1 MRLVTIDGPCSM
13 CRRAAVVTERGLVD
27 VFKIWPKGPRAVL
40 DILREGKL
48 DELKA
53 MDPSTVTSDA
63 LMPPDTPLYAPVD
76 RPGKIIALGLNSKAH
91 CTENDK
97 PIPKIPILF
106 AKAVT
111 ALTGP
116 GKPIVLPEGTDQV
129 DWEVELCAVI
139 GRQARG
145 VTADEAM
152 DYVAGYTIMNDVSAR
167 DWQFA
172 VSQWYRA
179 KGADTFAPMGPQ
191 LVTLDEAPD
200 WREMELECRV
210 NGRRVQHCVAGQDM
224 IFSPAEVVSFISRS
238 QTLEPGDCVSLG
250 TTSGVGYYSD
260 PQQFLAAGDVVEC
273 EITGLGCLAN
283 PVTAG

>member
-1 MRLVTIDGPCSM
+1 MRLVTIDDGCAG
-13 CRRAAVVTERGLVD
+13 CRRAGVVTAEAVVD
-27 VFKIWPKGPRAVL
+27 VAAIWPDGPRSVLEILQLGLLDKLAAVDL
-40 DILREGKL
+40 DSVPDEARHPL
-48 DELKA
+48 DV
-53 MDPSTVTSDA
+53 PV
-63 LMPPDTPLYAPVD
+63 YAPVD
-76 RPGKIIALGLNSKAH
+76 RPGKIVALGLNSRAH
-91 CTENDK
+91 CRENDK

-106 AKAVT
+106 AKAVS

-116 GKPIVLPEGTDQV
+116 GRAIVLPEGTDQV
-129 DWEVELCAVI
+129 DWEVELCAVL
-139 GRQARG
+139 GRQAKG
-145 VTADEAM
+145 VSVEEAM

-172 VSQWYRA
+172 VPQWYRA

-224 IFSPAEVVSFISRS
+224 IFSPAETISFISQS

-260 PQQFLAAGDVVEC
+260 PQQFLKPGDTVEC
-273 EITGLGCLAN
+273 EITGLGCLTN

>member
-1 MRLVTIDGPCSM
+1 MRLVTIDDGCPG
-13 CRRAAVVTERGLVD
+13 CRRAGVVTAEAIVD
-27 VFKIWPKGPRAVL
+27 VAAIWPDGPHSVLEILQLGLLDKLAAVDPDSVPEEARYPL
-40 DILREGKL
+40 D
-48 DELKA
+48 
-53 MDPSTVTSDA
+53 V
-63 LMPPDTPLYAPVD
+63 PLYAPVD
-76 RPGKIIALGLNSKAH
+76 RPGKIVALGLNSRAH
-91 CTENDK
+91 CRENDK
-97 PIPKIPILF
+97 PLPEIPILF

-116 GKPIVLPEGTDQV
+116 GRAIVLPEGTDQV

-139 GRQARG
+139 GRRAKG
-145 VTADEAM
+145 LSVEEAM
-152 DYVAGYTIMNDVSAR
+152 GYVAGYTIANDVSAR

-210 NGRRVQHCVAGQDM
+210 NGRRVQHCLAGRDM
-224 IFSPAEVVSFISRS
+224 IFSPADSISFISRS
-238 QTLEPGDCVSLG
+238 QTLEPGDCVLLG
-250 TTSGVGYYSD
+250 TTSGVGYCSD
-260 PQQFLAAGDVVEC
+260 PQQFLKAGDTVEC